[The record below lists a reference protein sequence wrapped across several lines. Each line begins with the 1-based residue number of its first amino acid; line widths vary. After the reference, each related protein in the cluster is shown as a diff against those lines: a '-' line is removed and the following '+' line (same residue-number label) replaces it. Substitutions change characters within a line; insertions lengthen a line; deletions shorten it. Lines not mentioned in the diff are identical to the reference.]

1 MFAWTV
7 WGLTVWEVLTGDAW
21 ASQRLHRDLDCLELW
36 CGVGAVWRATMG
48 SGLRSRGCDKARS
61 MADDILTQG
70 GFIRA
75 LQFTL
80 QLAEAGL
87 VWLAPCVCLVE
98 QPEPDQHPTAQ
109 GHLGQFAMPVS
120 GAREQHG

>member
-1 MFAWTV
+1 MCAWTV
-7 WGLTVWEVLTGDAW
+7 WGITVWEVLTGDAW

-36 CGVGAVWRATMG
+36 CGVGAVWGAAMG

-70 GFIRA
+70 GFVRA

-80 QLAEAGL
+80 QLA
-87 VWLAPCVCLVE
+87 
-98 QPEPDQHPTAQ
+98 
-109 GHLGQFAMPVS
+109 
-120 GAREQHG
+120 